1 MLEGAIVGAVSIV
14 ALAGVVA
21 STRPVSSVVG
31 ALLLR
36 HLWWW
41 VMLLVEGGVVEC
53 CWLFCDDV
61 WTGKAVND
69 WINVFRC

>member
-21 STRPVSSVVG
+21 SASPVSSVVG

-36 HLWWW
+36 HLGWW
-41 VMLLVEGGVVEC
+41 VMLLAEG
-53 CWLFCDDV
+53 
-61 WTGKAVND
+61 
-69 WINVFRC
+69 